1 MLKYKGR
8 NLDPPPSP
16 PTDVRDIVLND
27 LTEVTDI
34 VLNDLTEVTDIVLN
48 DLTEVTDIVLNGI
61 TCRDRQSEA
70 LPPFP
75 SITDRDRESDTPSPL
90 HFTSH
95 HRP

>member
-1 MLKYKGR
+1 VLKYKGR

-48 DLTEVTDIVLNGI
+48 DLT
-61 TCRDRQSEA
+61 
-70 LPPFP
+70 
-75 SITDRDRESDTPSPL
+75 DRDSQSDTYSSL
-90 HFTSH
+90 NVINVDKT
-95 HRP
+95 